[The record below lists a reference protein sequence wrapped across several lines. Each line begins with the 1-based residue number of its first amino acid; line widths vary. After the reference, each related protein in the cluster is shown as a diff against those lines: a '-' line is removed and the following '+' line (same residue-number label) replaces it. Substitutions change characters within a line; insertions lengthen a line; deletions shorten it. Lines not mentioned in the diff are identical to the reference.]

1 MSLTE
6 TLISVWQQ
14 ALADAKPA
22 VLIGKKSFRVELLR
36 KKNLRMVE
44 FEAAAHFITGIEQ
57 NPNTQSQWAR
67 MAREGKRV
75 MQFRCE
81 NRYIANVAEG
91 KLTRYGGWKSLQ
103 LPD

>member
-1 MSLTE
+1 MNLTE

-14 ALADAKPA
+14 ALVDEQHA
-22 VLIGKKSFRVELLR
+22 VRIGKKSHRVELLR
-36 KKNLRMVE
+36 KKNLRLVE
-44 FEAAAHFITGIEQ
+44 FEAVDHSIAGIEQ

-67 MAREGKRV
+67 MAREGKRI

-91 KLTRYGGWKSLQ
+91 KVTRYGGWKSLQ